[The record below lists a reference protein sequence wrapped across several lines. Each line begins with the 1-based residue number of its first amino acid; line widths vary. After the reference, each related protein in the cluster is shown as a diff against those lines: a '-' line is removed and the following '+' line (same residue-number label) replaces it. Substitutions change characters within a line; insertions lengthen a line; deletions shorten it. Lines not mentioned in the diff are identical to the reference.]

1 MSERIELK
9 MRDVFYNN
17 GITNIF
23 WATLKSYD
31 LEYEE
36 NENGLKIE
44 KDGIRLILRPFML
57 EITGDKESIKEWY
70 RGISFYL
77 TKIGLFEIDRV
88 VYNFE
93 KEKLE
98 EGYSLGIKP
107 FALRTWGTSIGS
119 KFISAPSLWK
129 NLSQSEINKLKKAIK
144 EYENKTGKSL
154 EVLVKDNLFK
164 KKWEKEG
171 VYIQVAKKEIISK
184 LAGDR
189 GEFEEGNNNCEICG
203 SSYTQYK
210 HNKVFKRDTSV
221 LPTIIGLE
229 YSGFKDLTIGKNTVC
244 AFCDL
249 VLRYNFF
256 WTFYVKAKKSII
268 LHINIPDLIA
278 LFELKNGLFNI
289 KMEDITG
296 ENIKQ
301 STNIPYQGF
310 YIPSPERALLAL
322 SLFVYKLI
330 KEKQADEKLQLLF
343 AKKKEFLQIAGIL
356 FDNQGIY
363 QFIEYHKLSKFLEF
377 LDKLPDITL
386 LSQPLGKNTFMLNKG
401 EHKGIYERPLL
412 LNLLE
417 FKPIS
422 KNLAEI
428 AFFKIKK
435 EMNQSYLSK
444 NFEEMIS
451 IFYQFLTE
459 EEFMEKEAIEIIRK
473 YGWAIGTIAKAIED
487 KGIFYELRDA
497 KHKEQFVKVLRD
509 FSFRMIKKA
518 EDLREKFDKTALNTF
533 TGRDQEFINLLY
545 GKGDRWEEIR
555 DLLAFF
561 SVNNYLKDFSSQS
574 IN

>member
-1 MSERIELK
+1 
-9 MRDVFYNN
+9 
-17 GITNIF
+17 
-23 WATLKSYD
+23 
-31 LEYEE
+31 
-36 NENGLKIE
+36 
-44 KDGIRLILRPFML
+44 
-57 EITGDKESIKEWY
+57 
-70 RGISFYL
+70 
-77 TKIGLFEIDRV
+77 
-88 VYNFE
+88 
-93 KEKLE
+93 
-98 EGYSLGIKP
+98 
-107 FALRTWGTSIGS
+107 
-119 KFISAPSLWK
+119 
-129 NLSQSEINKLKKAIK
+129 
-144 EYENKTGKSL
+144 
-154 EVLVKDNLFK
+154 
-164 KKWEKEG
+164 
-171 VYIQVAKKEIISK
+171 
-184 LAGDR
+184 
-189 GEFEEGNNNCEICG
+189 
-203 SSYTQYK
+203 
-210 HNKVFKRDTSV
+210 
-221 LPTIIGLE
+221 
-229 YSGFKDLTIGKNTVC
+229 
-244 AFCDL
+244 
-249 VLRYNFF
+249 
-256 WTFYVKAKKSII
+256 
-268 LHINIPDLIA
+268 
-278 LFELKNGLFNI
+278 
-289 KMEDITG
+289 MEDITG

-310 YIPSPERALLAL
+310 YISSPERALLAL

-451 IFYQFLTE
+451 IFYQFLNKE
-459 EEFMEKEAIEIIRK
+459 VFMEKEAIEIIRK

-561 SVNNYLKDFSSQS
+561 AVNNFLKNFSSESVN
-574 IN
+574 